1 MKAFFTR
8 KNISIVGGIMILIAG
23 NSPATILPFIVGTL
37 EDGFSLSRSQVGLI
51 VSSELLSIAFS
62 SILFGSLITKLNLKL
77 TSFLGLLL
85 IIGSYLFS
93 STIED
98 HSILQLTRIISGI
111 GSGLLIATGHN
122 ILSSSK
128 NPDFSYAAFTLA
140 ASLCGATF
148 VRIAGITS
156 EEGGYQYL
164 FSTFGYIFLF
174 FTTALILIN
183 TSILKPITRPL
194 SDESSK
200 TPVVVLLILGVIFF
214 SLPSG
219 GMWAF
224 NERLGIEIGLAQ
236 SEIGIV
242 LFYSLIAGLL
252 APVLVWS
259 IGSSYGRKKPLLI
272 CLSSILSCFFLILL
286 TMDKFYYWIGNILWN
301 FTVTVAVIYVLAAAA
316 HLSKDG
322 KLASWINAVS
332 LLSQA
337 SAPLLFGFILTNLS
351 FIYLLPFLAISLSI
365 SILCILFTK
374 NRLDEAI

>member
-1 MKAFFTR
+1 
-8 KNISIVGGIMILIAG
+8 MILIAG

-37 EDGFSLSRSQVGLI
+37 EDGFSLTKSQVGFI

-62 SILFGSLITKLNLKL
+62 SIIFGSLISRLNLKI

-85 IIGSYLFS
+85 IIGSYLFC

-98 HSILQLTRIISGI
+98 HSLLQLTRIISGM

-128 NPDFSYAAFTLA
+128 KPDFSYAAFTLA

-148 VRIAGITS
+148 VRVAGITS

-174 FTTALILIN
+174 FTIALILIN
-183 TSILKPITRPL
+183 SKVIKPITKSL
-194 SDESSK
+194 SNESNK
-200 TPVVVLLILGVIFF
+200 TRVVVLLILGVTFF

-224 NERLGIEIGLAQ
+224 NERIGIEIGLGQ

-259 IGSSYGRKKPLLI
+259 IGNNYGRKNPLLI
-272 CLSSILSCFFLILL
+272 CLSTILFCFSLILF
-286 TMDKFYYWIGNILWN
+286 TMENLYYWIGNILWN

-316 HLSKDG
+316 NLSKDG

-337 SAPLLFGFILTNLS
+337 SAPLLFGFILANFS
-351 FIYLLPFLAISLSI
+351 FIYLLPFLVISLSV

-374 NRLDEAI
+374 NSLDEVT

>member
-1 MKAFFTR
+1 MKAFFAR

-37 EDGFSLSRSQVGLI
+37 EDGFSLTKYQVGFI

-62 SILFGSLITKLNLKL
+62 SIIFGSLISRLNLKL
-77 TSFLGLLL
+77 TSFLGLFL
-85 IIGSYLFS
+85 IIGSYLFC
-93 STIED
+93 STIVD
-98 HSILQLTRIISGI
+98 HSVLQLTRIISGI

-128 NPDFSYAAFTLA
+128 NPDFSYATFTLA
-140 ASLCGATF
+140 ASLCGAAF
-148 VRIAGITS
+148 VIVAGITS

-174 FTTALILIN
+174 FAAALILIN
-183 TSILKPITRPL
+183 SSVLKPITKTL
-194 SDESSK
+194 SNESNKS
-200 TPVVVLLILGVIFF
+200 PVVVLLILGVIFF

-224 NERLGIEIGLAQ
+224 NERLGIEIGLGQ

-252 APVLVWS
+252 APVLVWL
-259 IGSSYGRKKPLLI
+259 IGNNYGRKKPLLI
-272 CLSSILSCFFLILL
+272 CLSAILFCFFLILL
-286 TMDKFYYWIGNILWN
+286 TMDKLYYWIGNILWN

-374 NRLDEAI
+374 NRLDEAT